1 MNIFPSAAW
10 PFQKILIANRGE
22 IAVRIIR
29 ACRDLGLGS
38 VAVYSDADRNALHV
52 RMADEAYHIGPS
64 QASRS
69 YLNIPTIIE
78 VARYAGAQAIH
89 PGYGFLAENAAFV
102 DACTAAGLIFV
113 GPSAEAQRAMGEKTA
128 ARRTAEAVGVAIVP
142 GAMIDDAD
150 DAEVPA
156 IAEWLGYPLLLKA
169 AAGGGGKGIRFVRD

>member
-1 MNIFPSAAW
+1 MERFTPGSW
-10 PFQKILIANRGE
+10 PFQKVLIANRGE

-64 QASRS
+64 QATRS

-78 VARYAGAQAIH
+78 VARRAGAQAIH
-89 PGYGFLAENAAFV
+89 PGYGFLAENATFV

-128 ARRTAEAVGVAIVP
+128 ARRTAQAVGVPIVP
-142 GAMIDDAD
+142 GAMTDGGADAA
-150 DAEVPA
+150 AEQ
-156 IAEWLGYPLLLKA
+156 IASGLGYPLIVKA
-169 AAGGGGKGIRFVRD
+169 P